1 MKYNNED
8 INSKVSKERKP
19 KGKLP
24 INVQLVGGTE
34 VRNRIAAEE
43 LRTWDPTVRNL
54 NQAYVTFGIVPR
66 IIAIFMAVFVT
77 WGMLS
82 QGEVTP
88 IKIFAIAMLMLIAF
102 IVLFYNMILALYMR
116 DGYEVTYAIVD
127 ELAIDYKYDSSSHR
141 SYINGKKLLMH
152 MEDGSKL
159 TYNFTGVKPI
169 RGFQK
174 GERIDIKVKG
184 NWFLPLEKL
193 H

>member
-8 INSKVSKERKP
+8 INSEEHKLKC
-19 KGKLP
+19 KLP

-43 LRTWDPTVRNL
+43 LNSWDPTVRNL

-66 IIAIFMAVFVT
+66 VIAIFMTVFVT
-77 WGMLS
+77 WGMLES
-82 QGEVTP
+82 GKVTP
-88 IKIFAIAMLMLIAF
+88 IKLFVIAMLMLITF
-102 IVLFYNMILALYMR
+102 IVLFYNIILALYMR
-116 DGYEVTYAIVD
+116 NGYEVTYAIVD

-141 SYINGKKLLMH
+141 SYVNGKKLLMH

-169 RGFQK
+169 REFQK
-174 GERIDIKVKG
+174 GERIDIKIKG

>member
-8 INSKVSKERKP
+8 INSEVSEERKP
-19 KGKLP
+19 KSKLP

-43 LRTWDPTVRNL
+43 LNAWDPTVRNL

-66 IIAIFMAVFVT
+66 VVAIFMTVFVT
-77 WGMLS
+77 WSMLES
-82 QGEVTP
+82 GEVTP
-88 IKIFAIAMLMLIAF
+88 IKIFVIAMLMFITF
-102 IVLFYNMILALYMR
+102 IVLFYNAILAFYMR
-116 DGYEVTYAIVD
+116 NGYEVTYAIVD
-127 ELAIDYKYDSSSHR
+127 ELAIDYKYDSDRHQP
-141 SYINGKKLLMH
+141 YVNGKKLLMH
-152 MEDGSKL
+152 MEDGSRL

-169 RGFQK
+169 REFQK